1 MKKQYFISAALLVL
15 VILFSGCSKNSN
27 SDALNWHDRLEPAVQ
42 IAQKEHKPILVDFT
56 GSDWCVWCKRLNNEV
71 FSKDEF
77 VKYAN
82 NNLVLVKIDF
92 PEKLP
97 QSNETKYY
105 NQQIAKKYN
114 IKGFPTIVLLNSSG
128 NVVAFTGY
136 REGGASAYVQYLKS
150 LLKS

>member
-1 MKKQYFISAALLVL
+1 MKKQYFISAVLLVL
-15 VILFSGCSKNSN
+15 IIFFSGCSKNSN
-27 SDALNWHDRLEPAVQ
+27 SDALNWHDRLETAVQ
-42 IAQKEHKPILVDFT
+42 IAQKENKPILLDFT

-97 QSNETKYY
+97 QTNETKFY
-105 NQQIAKKYN
+105 NRQIAKKFN
-114 IKGFPTIVLLNSSG
+114 VQGFPTIVLLNSSG
-128 NVVAFTGY
+128 NVIAFTGY